1 MGTLFINLQKDN
13 SRISTEMKACLDHFL
28 GVFCLWALV
37 LGVSR
42 LLCDIE
48 GDLVLGVEAASLV

>member
-1 MGTLFINLQKDN
+1 
-13 SRISTEMKACLDHFL
+13 MKACLDHFL

-42 LLCDIE
+42 LLCDIK

>member
-1 MGTLFINLQKDN
+1 
-13 SRISTEMKACLDHFL
+13 MKTCLDHFL
-28 GVFCLWALV
+28 GVLCLRALV

-42 LLCDIE
+42 LLCDIK